1 MLNSLLPHNLI
12 TRRNPVFDYE
22 LRSIGRSRTREDL
35 KRLVV
40 NMLALFHAVALGG
53 WCIVGSLISARP
65 TYTYGASTVA
75 NIHST
80 NLLIAGIAAFISIGI
95 TLGADVYYFLT
106 TVTSISDPITA
117 GQWDLLRLT
126 RVPENDIL
134 AAKYAARL
142 VRAWRTLA
150 IEVAWRVISV
160 TFISFSVVTS
170 LLDSGRYSFSYSV
183 DTSMSLVVWLGC
195 FAIVAAVYIVEPFWR
210 MRTFV
215 AMGLWISAAVR
226 NSTFAALA
234 GLGSIMGVRLAQV
247 ALLVAI
253 NLCVVNMLRGG
264 GYNSWGGYSATG
276 GALWAM
282 TVICIVGGTIYALYR
297 ALRTTALR
305 RLAQQA
311 FRSE

>member
-1 MLNSLLPHNLI
+1 MLKSLLPHSLI

-22 LRSIGRSRTREDL
+22 LRSIGKSRSREDL

-40 NMLALFHAVALGG
+40 NMIALFHAVALGG
-53 WCIVGSLISARP
+53 WCIVGSLISARS
-65 TYTYGASTVA
+65 TYAYGPSTSA

-80 NLLIAGIAAFISIGI
+80 NLFIAGIAGFISIGV

-106 TVTSISDPITA
+106 TVSSISDPITA

-126 RVPENDIL
+126 KVPENDIL
-134 AAKYAARL
+134 AAKYAATL

-160 TFISFSVVTS
+160 TFASFSVIMG
-170 LLDSGRYSFSYSV
+170 LLELGRYSYSSTG
-183 DTSMSLVVWLGC
+183 DAWSSLIVYLSC
-195 FAIVAAVYIVEPFWR
+195 FAIFAFVYIVEPFWR

-247 ALLVAI
+247 AALVAI
-253 NLCVVNMLRGG
+253 NICGVNMLRVGS
-264 GYNSWGGYSATG
+264 NSYYGSAIG
-276 GALWAM
+276 GAFWVM
-282 TVICIVGGTIYALYR
+282 TIICAAGGAVYAIYR
-297 ALRTTALR
+297 ALRITALR